1 MYNIIHIQ
9 CNFHTQHTYVHTAQD
24 QKEQIISPQV
34 PIDNRQND
42 CVFLVTLVTL
52 VFLPLPIYK
61 EELISTLEDGLSNIS
76 HFKVDY
82 QRNKHNL
89 HTDREMLALKFQIM

>member
-9 CNFHTQHTYVHTAQD
+9 CNSHTQHTYVHTAQD

-89 HTDREMLALKFQIM
+89 HTDREMLALKFKIM